1 MSVSSL
7 DPPPPPSAAAVAKAA
22 AATTTAT
29 TTASVKTIL
38 LLATTEDKASLN
50 LVKALLSRG
59 GWTES
64 PPIDKTS
71 RVWYRPTGSHSIYL
85 WQISQGFLHA
95 DWLDQKW
102 LAAYPEHKIQELI
115 FLSRHAAVSGRPS
128 LTIHPIGNPGQPFAA
143 DEQVRA
149 AHGGVPG
156 RCVPPSPR
164 MASLFRQLYKAVQ
177 DTGLA
182 EAFEVTLEATH
193 HGPWLAHP
201 SMFVEIGSKEED
213 WGREDGACVWAEV
226 LDQNLGLSA
235 SEGSNSSNSS
245 SNSSSSSTRSS
256 TSSKLVV
263 VGVGGG
269 HYTPKMNDLLRHR
282 QDVLLGHVLASY
294 CFNGPAED
302 WQRGVEEAIRATRAA
317 YEEKEEKE
325 DIKICVYIDKK
336 AFKSAPRQ
344 ALVKYLETQGIS
356 YGFKESELI

>member
-1 MSVSSL
+1 MSASFF
-7 DPPPPPSAAAVAKAA
+7 DPQPPPPSAAAAAVEKA
-22 AATTTAT
+22 AATTTPPAQT
-29 TTASVKTIL
+29 AASVKTIL

-50 LVKALLSRG
+50 IVKALLSRG
-59 GWTES
+59 GWADS
-64 PPIDKTS
+64 PSMDTTS
-71 RVWYRPTGSHSIYL
+71 RIWYRSTSSHNIYL

-95 DWLDQKW
+95 DWLDRKW

-128 LTIHPIGNPGQPFAA
+128 LTIHPIGNPGQPFAV
-143 DEQVRA
+143 DEQDRA

-177 DTGLA
+177 GTALA
-182 EAFEVTLEATH
+182 DVFEVTLEATH

-235 SEGSNSSNSS
+235 AEESNSS
-245 SNSSSSSTRSS
+245 STNTSTSG

-282 QDVLLGHVLASY
+282 PDVLLGHVLASY

-302 WQRGVEEAIRATRAA
+302 WQRGMDEAIRATHAA
-317 YEEKEEKE
+317 YEEGEKKE
-325 DIKICVYIDKK
+325 DVKVCVYIDKK

-344 ALVKYLETQGIS
+344 ALVKYLEAQSIS
-356 YGFKESELI
+356 YGFKESELV